1 VSDVALRFEGI
12 IGYSVGD
19 TEEAAHFFERTLGLA
34 LAATDGGLRFY
45 QLSDAVT
52 LTVDVTGG
60 SAGEPPYLM
69 FSATDLV
76 AAGEHF
82 LERGCAV
89 RGLPWAPAAAG
100 FLARSPEGHTVCIV
114 DEASLAEGEDT

>member
-1 VSDVALRFEGI
+1 VSDIALRFEGI

-19 TEEAAHFFERTLGLA
+19 TEEAAHFFEHTLGLT
-34 LAATDGGLRFY
+34 LAAVDGGLRFY

-89 RGLPWAPAAAG
+89 RELPWAPG

-114 DEASLAEGEDT
+114 DEASLAAGEDA